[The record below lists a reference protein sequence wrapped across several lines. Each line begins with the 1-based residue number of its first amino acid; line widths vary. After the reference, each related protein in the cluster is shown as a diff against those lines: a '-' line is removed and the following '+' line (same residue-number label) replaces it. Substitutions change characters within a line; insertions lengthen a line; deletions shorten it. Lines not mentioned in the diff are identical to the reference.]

1 MASSEPTDVGLC
13 TTELIKWRNPFW
25 FLICLSFNLISWS
38 LLHCVSASTVSHI
51 ILVPIML
58 RNSFSCW
65 KKRIEIKPWSVLSAL
80 PSSLGTENLLNL
92 DPPPLS
98 LNWACHLFV
107 MELAYQ
113 VEAVKINKP
122 APLAKLKKSTKNLKY
137 NNLLREAKE
146 IHENPETPL
155 LIA

>member
-1 MASSEPTDVGLC
+1 
-13 TTELIKWRNPFW
+13 
-25 FLICLSFNLISWS
+25 
-38 LLHCVSASTVSHI
+38 
-51 ILVPIML
+51 
-58 RNSFSCW
+58 
-65 KKRIEIKPWSVLSAL
+65 
-80 PSSLGTENLLNL
+80 
-92 DPPPLS
+92 
-98 LNWACHLFV
+98 